1 MRINVYNE
9 ELTTDF
15 SFVEK
20 HVPETG
26 KTYYGF
32 RMFLKSPPELHH
44 MPDDDDR
51 TAITLWFGTK
61 EKAARYLSLA
71 STYAAIEADRGKVRD
86 SETLDDGA

>member
-9 ELTTDF
+9 ELTDDF
-15 SFVEK
+15 KFVEK

-32 RMFLKSPPELHH
+32 RMFMKSPPELHH
-44 MPDDDDR
+44 TPEDDDR
-51 TAITLWFGTK
+51 TAITIWFGTK
-61 EKAARYLSLA
+61 SRAAGWLGRAY
-71 STYAAIEADRGKVRD
+71 TAATVMEHKDTVRD